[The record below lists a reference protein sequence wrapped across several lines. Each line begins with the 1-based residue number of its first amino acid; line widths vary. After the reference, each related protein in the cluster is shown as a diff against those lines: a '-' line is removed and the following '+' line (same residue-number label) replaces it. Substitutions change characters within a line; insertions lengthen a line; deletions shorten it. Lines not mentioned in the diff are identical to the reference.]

1 MSGARE
7 QGLILFH
14 SGLPKHNVKEWTLNE
29 KSEDLSSH
37 PDTNYVTLGR
47 SSPLSGIQSSSIK
60 EVHCS
65 KIESK

>member
-1 MSGARE
+1 MSGAKE

-37 PDTNYVTLGR
+37 F
-47 SSPLSGIQSSSIK
+47 LSASNANA
-60 EVHCS
+60 
-65 KIESK
+65 